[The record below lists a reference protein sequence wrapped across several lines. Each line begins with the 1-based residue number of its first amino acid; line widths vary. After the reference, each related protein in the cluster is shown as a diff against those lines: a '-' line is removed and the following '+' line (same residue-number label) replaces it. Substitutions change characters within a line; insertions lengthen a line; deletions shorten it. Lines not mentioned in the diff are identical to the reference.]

1 MKNKFYTI
9 MDMFQIAGNL
19 YLLGYFIN
27 TLRRSH
33 ALHLRI
39 ERATFVSVNEMRHY
53 LAEAIYEISP
63 KCKIMFDNSEFD
75 DDGTVGIRV
84 DNMTKKE
91 RIQLES
97 VIPYWHS
104 VHIG

>member
-9 MDMFQIAGNL
+9 LDWLQAAEML
-19 YLLGYFIN
+19 YLLGYFTN
-27 TLRRSH
+27 VLRRSH

-39 ERATFVSVNEMRHY
+39 ERATFVSVNEMRQY

-63 KCKIMFDNSEFD
+63 KCQIMFDNSEF

-97 VIPYWHS
+97 VIPYWHN

>member
-9 MDMFQIAGNL
+9 LDCLQAAGML
-19 YLLGYFIN
+19 YLLGYYIN
-27 TLRRSH
+27 IGRRSH

-39 ERATFVSVNEMRHY
+39 ERATFVSVNEMRHSI
-53 LAEAIYEISP
+53 AEAIYEISP
-63 KCKIMFDNSEFD
+63 KCRITIDNSKY

-84 DNMTKKE
+84 DNLTKKE

-97 VIPYWHS
+97 VVPYWHS